1 MMETENVFI
10 YMDECVKEK
19 RKAGKE
25 STADLY
31 RASANWLKNFRKN
44 RKLQWED
51 VTEKLVDKFKNFLEA
66 TNLKTNSRNS
76 YLSSLRSM
84 YNSAVKEKLVIPAP
98 NPFTHLKLKREQTLK
113 RALPEEV
120 IERVAGMNLKE
131 HPEYREAVDYFIFS
145 YLACG
150 MPFVDMARLTPQNI
164 EGESIVYNRA
174 KTGVKVCIGITPGM
188 KVILKRQHREGAL
201 RLLPIL
207 PDKKEVKHETYKCRL
222 RSIDRKLIKIGKILG
237 LPIKLTMYVAR
248 HSWASLAQEAD
259 VPIAVIKQALGH
271 RSEDTTRFYLAGLS
285 MEKLN
290 RENFKVV
297 KKVDDIACRY
307 I

>member
-1 MMETENVFI
+1 METENVFI

-31 RASANWLKNFRKN
+31 RASANWLGNFRKN

-51 VTEKLVDKFKNFLEA
+51 VTEKLVDKFKAYLEA
-66 TNLKTNSRNS
+66 TDLKTNSRNS

-84 YNSAVKEKLVIPAP
+84 YNSAVREKLVTPSP

-113 RALPEEV
+113 RALPEKV
-120 IERVAGMNLKE
+120 IERIAGMDLKD

-150 MPFVDMARLTPQNI
+150 MPFVDMARLTLQNI

-174 KTGVKVCIGITPGM
+174 KTGVRVCIGITPGM
-188 KVILKRQHREGAL
+188 EAILKRHHREGAL

-207 PDKKEVKHETYKCRL
+207 PNEKEVKHETYKSKL
-222 RSIDRKLIKIGKILG
+222 RSVDKRLKKIGKTIG
-237 LPIKLTMYVAR
+237 LKIDLTMYVAR
-248 HSWASLAQEAD
+248 HSWASQSQEAD

-285 MEKLN
+285 LEKLN

-297 KKVDDIACRY
+297 KKVDDIACRS